1 MTDGLAKEN
10 DMTHLRTHSPIPR
23 EADVGLAETVLV
35 DTVRTR
41 PATTAS
47 PDTATHSVLS
57 AQGLALDF
65 RTVAERKALR
75 YRADQAVGIGGF

>member
-1 MTDGLAKEN
+1 M
-10 DMTHLRTHSPIPR
+10 
-23 EADVGLAETVLV
+23 LV

-47 PDTATHSVLS
+47 PDTAKHSVLS

-65 RTVAERKALR
+65 RTVADRKALR
-75 YRADQAVGIGGF
+75 YWADQAVGIGGF